1 MSVGNVE
8 HIPRRRTVHPTL
20 CAISESPTPYFH
32 RRWLG
37 NGHWADVRDVLHLQT
52 VENVQLLS
60 TV

>member
-1 MSVGNVE
+1 
-8 HIPRRRTVHPTL
+8 ITRRRTVHATL

-32 RRWLG
+32 RHWLG